1 MDPNRYCWL
10 YLIITLMD
18 EARKIMTMNLSII
31 VRQDQDPDD
40 DFVHCHDVC
49 FLTSLIFLL
58 FFPTRFQ
65 SYGKISKKSDDLW
78 SLLWWHRWGKTPLR
92 DAMCIRPLR
101 VLWGPV
107 RWVDFIFFFSWLVVD
122 LLNKRRKEF
131 PKFLS
136 LSGLALLWSHFFPP
150 KYEFVV
156 ILEVL
161 LEIFP
166 PIHDSFI

>member
-40 DFVHCHDVC
+40 FVQCHDMC
-49 FLTSLIFLL
+49 FLTSFIFLL
-58 FFPTRFQ
+58 FFTTHFQ

-92 DAMCIRPLR
+92 DAMCIQPLR

-107 RWVDFIFFFSWLVVD
+107 RRVDFIFFFLDWLWICWTKGEK
-122 LLNKRRKEF
+122 NF
-131 PKFLS
+131 PNFFHC
-136 LSGLALLWSHFFPP
+136 LALPFSEVIFFPA
-150 KYEFVV
+150 KYEFVL